1 MTAARYLTL
10 ARAAVEDDPPGR
22 ESAAKMLPVALALA
36 SLLAAVLIR
45 EDRGD
50 ESA

>member
-1 MTAARYLTL
+1 MTAARYLAL
-10 ARAAVEDDPPGR
+10 ARDAVEDDPPGR
-22 ESAAKMLPVALALA
+22 EAAAELLPVVLAIA
-36 SLLAAVLIR
+36 GLLAAVLVR